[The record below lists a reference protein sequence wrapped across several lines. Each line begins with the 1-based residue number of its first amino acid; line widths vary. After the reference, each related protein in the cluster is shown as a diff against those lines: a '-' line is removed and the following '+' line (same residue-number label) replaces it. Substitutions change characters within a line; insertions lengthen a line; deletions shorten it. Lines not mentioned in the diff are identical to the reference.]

1 MVAFQD
7 NKIAAGWNNAVSLT
21 NIGLIVPSSHIAFVE
36 PIARP
41 NYNPGIQR
49 IRLDALTYSAGYPS
63 QTWLMGF
70 LSFIHYDYLLSTY
83 CGGGQSGKV
92 TVRLRYRNHAYA
104 NYNAILNV
112 PIPDPSQSTGQ
123 GYQNVGLIFR
133 KLIAL

>member
-7 NKIAAGWNNAVSLT
+7 NKIAAGNNNAVGLV
-21 NIGLIVPSSHIAFVE
+21 NIGLIVPSSHIAFIE

-41 NYNPGIQR
+41 NWNPGIQR
-49 IRLDALTYSAGYPS
+49 IRLDALTYSAGYPA
-63 QTWLMGF
+63 QVWIMGIVTF
-70 LSFIHYDYLLSTY
+70 QQYDYLLSTY

-104 NYNAILNV
+104 NYNAVLHV
-112 PIPDPSQSTGQ
+112 PVPDTFQSTGQ
-123 GYQNVGLIFR
+123 GFQNLQLLFR